1 MAKKTAIELL
11 IRELSSRKKVVEQID
26 DVAAYEFGIAID
38 IAKRYLKK
46 EKDQIVDACHHG
58 VDYENSPYKDAEE
71 YYNKTY
77 NKKDHA

>member
-11 IRELSSRKKVVEQID
+11 IRELSRRKKVVEQID

-46 EKDQIVDACHHG
+46 EEEQI
-58 VDYENSPYKDAEE
+58 EESFNNSYWFIDGKE
-71 YYNKTY
+71 YYEKTF
-77 NKKDHA
+77 K

>member
-11 IRELSSRKKVVEQID
+11 IRELSSRKKVVEQIN

-46 EKDQIVDACHHG
+46 EAEQIEEAFNTTYGFIDG
-58 VDYENSPYKDAEE
+58 KE
-71 YYNKTY
+71 YYEKTF
-77 NKKDHA
+77 K